1 MLKIMVLGF
10 LYNQHQLI
18 TELGKKNNIKKF
30 HYKKL
35 LTFTARIY
43 VQEVEYRI

>member
-10 LYNQHQLI
+10 LYNQHQYI
-18 TELGKKNNIKKF
+18 TEPRKIFNTKKF

-43 VQEVEYRI
+43 IQEIEYRI

>member
-10 LYNQHQLI
+10 LYNHINNI
-18 TELGKKNNIKKF
+18 TRKKKINIKKF

-43 VQEVEYRI
+43 VHEVEYRI